1 MAAWNPIDLGARG
14 TQIGNPDSD
23 GPIILTSYN
32 AATTTAVPFSTAPV
46 RFRGYFATVAELPA
60 EVVVESEFWKI
71 NPYCA
76 FIAQKRT
83 GTYAKSFSFT
93 RLDVDARS
101 IKGVI
106 DVLIRSAATATS
118 TTRMSQW
125 RKAPA
130 RSGRTKTTPLP
141 LRLAG
146 DGYDWD
152 EKRFAELRW
161 TFDAAGALY
170 ICETQA
176 KTEAALAALPVDD
189 ALLENG
195 CNGEAWLTIEEP
207 SRDLG
212 FPEF

>member
-1 MAAWNPIDLGARG
+1 
-14 TQIGNPDSD
+14 
-23 GPIILTSYN
+23 
-32 AATTTAVPFSTAPV
+32 
-46 RFRGYFATVAELPA
+46 
-60 EVVVESEFWKI
+60 
-71 NPYCA
+71 
-76 FIAQKRT
+76 
-83 GTYAKSFSFT
+83 KSFSFT

-106 DVLIRSAATATS
+106 DCLYTISGYGDEYDPNVPMEESTCAQWSDQDNAATSAD
-118 TTRMSQW
+118 W
-125 RKAPA
+125 P
-130 RSGRTKTTPLP
+130 
-141 LRLAG
+141 G

-161 TFDAAGALY
+161 TFDESGALR